1 MDMRDHDI
9 PRNFHNPREVIEMGT
24 VTLPSNWGEQCVNR
38 RGPGKEAVTV
48 ITEGVKSRP
57 RTLAFIHWMTKHP
70 RWWFSEKTT
79 GGMASGEGRSN
90 YGSWLKKKSSCES
103 AGS

>member
-1 MDMRDHDI
+1 MRDHDI

-57 RTLAFIHWMTKHP
+57 RTLAFIHWMRK
-70 RWWFSEKTT
+70 RL
-79 GGMASGEGRSN
+79 GGCFQRRPQVAWPPARGDRITE
-90 YGSWLKKKSSCES
+90 
-103 AGS
+103 AG